1 MRSMGVGEV
10 IEVEAIS
17 GEEMGRIVERL
28 WMDVNEI
35 WVLGMKFGMTTCIVE
50 TC

>member
-10 IEVEAIS
+10 IEVEAIN
-17 GEEMGRIVERL
+17 GEETGHIVERL
-28 WMDVNEI
+28 WTDVDEI
-35 WVLGMKFGMTTCIVE
+35 RVLGMKFGMTTCIIE